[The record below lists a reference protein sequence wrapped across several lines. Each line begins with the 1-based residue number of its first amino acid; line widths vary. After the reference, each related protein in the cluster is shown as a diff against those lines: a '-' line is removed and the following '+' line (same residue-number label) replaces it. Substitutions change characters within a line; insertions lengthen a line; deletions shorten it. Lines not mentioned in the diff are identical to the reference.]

1 MKDGSVDNQTMMD
14 FAGDIYNESQRLIVL
29 VNDIIKL
36 SRLDEQSISLEKT
49 RINLKEIAQSVC
61 ETLHQAAQKKDV
73 TVNLI
78 GTDGF
83 ISGVPQV
90 ITEMVYNL
98 CDNAIKYNR
107 QGGRVDIAVS
117 ANVADG
123 TVTLSV
129 KDTGIGIP
137 ENARERVFERFYCV
151 DKSRSKQVGGTGLGL
166 SIVKHG
172 AKYHN
177 ARIYLDS
184 TEGVGSK
191 FTVVFPAE

>member
-1 MKDGSVDNQTMMD
+1 M
-14 FAGDIYNESQRLIVL
+14 
-29 VNDIIKL
+29 
-36 SRLDEQSISLEKT
+36 
-49 RINLKEIAQSVC
+49 C

-73 TVNLI
+73 TVNLT

-90 ITEMVYNL
+90 ISEMVYNL

-117 ANVADG
+117 ANAADG
-123 TVTLSV
+123 TVILSV

-191 FTVVFPAE
+191 FTVIFPAE

>member
-1 MKDGSVDNQTMMD
+1 MLV
-14 FAGDIYNESQRLIVL
+14 QRAF
-29 VNDIIKL
+29 
-36 SRLDEQSISLEKT
+36 E
-49 RINLKEIAQSVC
+49 NLFS
-61 ETLHQAAQKKDV
+61 
-73 TVNLI
+73 
-78 GTDGF
+78 
-83 ISGVPQV
+83 
-90 ITEMVYNL
+90 
-98 CDNAIKYNR
+98 NAIRYTKDNDSIFLNAYILQEKNE
-107 QGGRVDIAVS
+107 IIFEI
-117 ANVADG
+117 
-123 TVTLSV
+123 